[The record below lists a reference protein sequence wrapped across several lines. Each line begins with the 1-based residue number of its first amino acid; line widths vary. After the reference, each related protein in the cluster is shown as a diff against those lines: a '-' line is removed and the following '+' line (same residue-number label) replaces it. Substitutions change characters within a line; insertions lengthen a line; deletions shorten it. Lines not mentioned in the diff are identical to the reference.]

1 MNTKETTR
9 TTRKMITDFSNG
21 LQGAGSKAISRMTI
35 GMALASCIGS
45 TVHPMRDNGQMG
57 CKMGKES

>member
-9 TTRKMITDFSNG
+9 TTRKMVMDFSNG

-35 GMALASCIGS
+35 GMALG
-45 TVHPMRDNGQMG
+45 
-57 CKMGKES
+57 